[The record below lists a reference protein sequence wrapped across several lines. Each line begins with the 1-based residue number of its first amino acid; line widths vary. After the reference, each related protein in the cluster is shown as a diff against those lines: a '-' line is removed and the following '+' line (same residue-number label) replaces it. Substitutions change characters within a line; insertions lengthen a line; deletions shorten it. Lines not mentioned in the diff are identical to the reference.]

1 MQRSAPLLLL
11 FVLCACGS
19 PEDRQ
24 PEPEE
29 VKRYIAKMERDE
41 AAATAAAVRESR
53 AREQVRDDAARA
65 RTAIPQKN

>member
-1 MQRSAPLLLL
+1 LLL
-11 FVLCACGS
+11 FLALCACGS
-19 PEDRQ
+19 SEDRQ

-41 AAATAAAVRESR
+41 AAAKAAAIRESR

-65 RTAIPQKN
+65 RTSIPERTGPSR